1 MAISGATITVQT
13 ITFFP
18 TEAAA
23 QHIADM
29 NGGADEGFIVARA
42 AGRPGKFVIVV
53 SDPDD
58 DGLILGHL

>member
-23 QHIADM
+23 QAIADA
-29 NGGADEGFIVARA
+29 NGGEAEGFRVVPASRA
-42 AGRPGKFVIVV
+42 GKFVVV
-53 SDPDD
+53 VYDTD